1 MSSVTPAVA
10 VASLPKRAQM
20 NGGVALLMGI
30 TLKGSQ
36 SSRLR
41 LERWMTVIV
50 RCSYFVGID
59 VFIPGYYG
67 SSKGEVVS
75 LG

>member
-41 LERWMTVIV
+41 LERFIVSVI
-50 RCSYFVGID
+50 
-59 VFIPGYYG
+59 
-67 SSKGEVVS
+67 
-75 LG
+75 